1 MPEQWLKQP
10 YNYYLKGLGGVRW
23 DKKKFPNPN
32 LHVYDRDE
40 TKIIVYNMEMWPK
53 EREDEK
59 KSRDLRNNTLNSCN
73 QDQELYLMT

>member
-1 MPEQWLKQP
+1 M
-10 YNYYLKGLGGVRW
+10 
-23 DKKKFPNPN
+23 
-32 LHVYDRDE
+32 YDRDE
-40 TKIIVYNMEMWPK
+40 TKIIVYNMEIWPK